1 MATNLQLISTQ
12 AISGSISSL
21 DFDNVFSANYDVYK
35 ITSQGISTVGT
46 TNNSTGIRLLDS
58 SGTVIDQ
65 AEYDYA
71 QQVLRTNTSFGEV
84 RATGQTS
91 VLDFFGVTDQAPES
105 TGGVGYVYNPFD
117 SSSYTFFM
125 QQNSMALAGV
135 YRGFKAIGVHKSA
148 ESCRGFRATFSQA
161 VGSGTISV
169 YGVK

>member
-1 MATNLQLISTQ
+1 MAGSLQLIHTEEITS
-12 AISGSISSL
+12 SITSL
-21 DFDNVFSANYDVYK
+21 DFDNVFSNTFDVYK
-35 ITSQGISTVGT
+35 ITSANISTVGT

-71 QQVLRTNTSFGEV
+71 QRVFRTNTSFGEV
-84 RATGQTS
+84 KATGQTS

-117 SSSYTFFM
+117 SSSYTFFS
-125 QQNSMALAGV
+125 QQNQMALAGV
-135 YRGFKAIGVHKSA
+135 QRGFKAIGVHKSA
-148 ESCRGFRATFSQA
+148 ESCRGFRATFTQA